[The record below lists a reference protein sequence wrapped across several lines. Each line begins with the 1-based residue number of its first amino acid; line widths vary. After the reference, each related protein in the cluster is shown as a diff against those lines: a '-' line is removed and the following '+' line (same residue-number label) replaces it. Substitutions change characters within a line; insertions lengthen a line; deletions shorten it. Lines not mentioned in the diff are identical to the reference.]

1 MNAIF
6 EKEIFRLKLF
16 LYISRE
22 YVWDDIV
29 NLRESRNFE
38 FKTGGGAYPIQILP
52 EVGKK
57 IT

>member
-1 MNAIF
+1 M
-6 EKEIFRLKLF
+6 
-16 LYISRE
+16 
-22 YVWDDIV
+22 